1 MEICDVQYFRGCMV
15 FKLIVSSVCLLCE
28 RFHKKGIVKFG
39 FDSETTF
46 TCTVFALFLSAAPVI
61 FLTYFN
67 VICKTS

>member
-1 MEICDVQYFRGCMV
+1 MSSIFRGCMV

-46 TCTVFALFLSAAPVI
+46 TRTVYRFLHC
-61 FLTYFN
+61 F
-67 VICKTS
+67 CQRHR